1 MPTRLSDSRD
11 ALLSH
16 GLDEDTDGWS
26 QALERLHRLDGPDQ
40 QIVLA
45 LWAVRGVIKSAP
57 NVNLYSML
65 DVIMT

>member
-16 GLDEDTDGWS
+16 GLDYDTDGRS
-26 QALERLHRLDGPDQ
+26 QTLERLQGLDGPDQ
-40 QIVLA
+40 QTVLA

-57 NVNLYSML
+57 NVNLHRML
-65 DVIMT
+65 DVMMT